1 MEIKHIR
8 KRDGSVQ
15 PFDIG
20 KIESAIV
27 KALYEIGEGEVTDAK
42 RVADLVHKKTIAMC
56 VQAATA
62 SPDDPVAKKCVD
74 GYPAVE
80 EIQDLVE
87 QALME
92 LDYFETAKAYII
104 YRNERKKLR
113 ERDIFKKRTN
123 LKPYEYPELYEYV

>member
-1 MEIKHIR
+1 LRCAYKPPQR
-8 KRDGSVQ
+8 
-15 PFDIG
+15 
-20 KIESAIV
+20 
-27 KALYEIGEGEVTDAK
+27 T
-42 RVADLVHKKTIAMC
+42 
-56 VQAATA
+56 
-62 SPDDPVAKKCVD
+62 PDDPIAKKCVD

-113 ERDIFKKRTN
+113 ERDIFKKANQSQTLRISRT
-123 LKPYEYPELYEYV
+123 L